1 VEWAGRIGAKLVP
14 VVNWGRGDRQM
25 SDLDP
30 ATLLTRLARLIAD
43 GGSEQ
48 PLETRLAR
56 GYLTLIGGD
65 GAAIT
70 LAYTHADRV
79 TLTATDDIAARLEDL
94 QDVLGEGPGPTA
106 YGTGELT
113 VADLSSSAP
122 SRWPLFADAARGL
135 AGVLYA
141 VPMRPGGVVLGV
153 LSVHYPSASDL
164 PRAETAQ
171 FLADAIGA
179 ALVKDT
185 PTNES
190 DWRHSRWASRSEIH
204 QATGMVVAQLRIS
217 PDDALALLRA
227 HAFSHNQPLPEVAE
241 QILRRRLRFSDDPES
256 ETP

>member
-1 VEWAGRIGAKLVP
+1 
-14 VVNWGRGDRQM
+14 M

-43 GGSEQ
+43 GGSEH

-56 GYLTLIGGD
+56 GYLTLLGGD

-70 LAYTHADRV
+70 LSYTLADRV

-94 QDVLGEGPGPTA
+94 QDVLGEGPAPAA
-106 YGTGELT
+106 YTTGEIT
-113 VADLSSSAP
+113 VADLGNSDP
-122 SRWPLFADAARGL
+122 GQWPLFTEAARGL
-135 AGVLYA
+135 TGVLYA

-164 PRAETAQ
+164 PNAETAQ

-179 ALVKDT
+179 ALVKDS
-185 PTNES
+185 PTSES
-190 DWRHSRWASRSEIH
+190 DWHHSSWASRSQIH

-227 HAFSHNQPLPEVAE
+227 HAFSHNQTLPEVAE

>member
-1 VEWAGRIGAKLVP
+1 MDRPVGAKLVP

-56 GYLTLIGGD
+56 GYLTLLGGD

-70 LAYTHADRV
+70 LSYTHADRV
-79 TLTATDDIAARLEDL
+79 TLTATDDVAARLEDL
-94 QDVLGEGPGPTA
+94 QDVLGEGPGPAA
-106 YGTGELT
+106 YRTGEIT
-113 VADLSSSAP
+113 VADLSGDP
-122 SRWPLFADAARGL
+122 DQWPLFTDAAREIS
-135 AGVLYA
+135 GVLYA

-164 PRAETAQ
+164 PNAEQAQ

-179 ALVKDT
+179 ALLKDS
-185 PTNES
+185 PTTEG
-190 DWRHSRWASRSEIH
+190 DWRHSTWASRSEVH

-227 HAFSHNQPLPEVAE
+227 HAFSHNQTLPEIAE
-241 QILRRRLRFSDDPES
+241 QILGRHLRFSDDPES